1 MSQHKIE
8 IFGVPQSNFTRAVR
22 MVCEEKAIKYDHL
35 AVRPQSDEAKAI
47 HPLGKIPGLRH
58 GQVILGE
65 SRAIVAY
72 LDRLYPETLMVPT
85 SPEALAGEVEQWAS
99 IVMTEVDPVLVRQY
113 VFANLFPQTS
123 DGTVDRA
130 AVDAALP
137 KLEALIE
144 LLDGALAGNSFLAA
158 GRFTFADALLLPILD
173 AVRLF
178 PEGAQAI
185 DAAPNLARYFVLHSS
200 RASFVATDPW
210 QASEKG
216 EAA

>member
-22 MVCEEKAIKYDHL
+22 MVCAEKSVEYAYL
-35 AVRPQSDEAKAI
+35 PVRPHSPEARAV

-58 GQVILGE
+58 GTLSLGE

-72 LDRLYPETLMVPT
+72 LDQLYPETPMVP
-85 SPEALAGEVEQWAS
+85 SKPEVEQWVS
-99 IVMTEVDPVLVRQY
+99 IITTAVDPVLVRQY
-113 VFANLFPQTS
+113 VFANIFPDTP

-130 AVDAALP
+130 AVDATLP
-137 KLEALIE
+137 RLEALIAF
-144 LLDGALAGNSFLAA
+144 LDGAVAGKDFLAA
-158 GRFTFADALLLPILD
+158 GCFTFADALLLSILA

-178 PEGAQAI
+178 PEGARAMES
-185 DAAPNLARYFVLHSS
+185 APELSRYFMLHSS
-200 RASFVATDPW
+200 RPSFIATDPW
-210 QASEKG
+210 QAPQQG